1 MPTYLYCVLPETA
14 EAPPLMPVGVGGG
27 LTRILRADAI
37 SAWVET
43 VPERT
48 LTPTIER
55 VRAHDA
61 VTETA
66 LLSGATPLPA
76 RFGQIFESDTACLEG
91 LRTQKQ
97 RLLADLDEVRDL
109 VEMRVIV
116 ALALREPA
124 SADADASS
132 PGVAYMRRLMDA
144 RGRARS
150 AEQAATAVRD
160 EVKGLVGQ
168 FVRREAWAIAASP
181 AILTLTHLVAR
192 DDASAY
198 RAALDAARLG
208 SPTGP
213 LVVRG
218 PGAPYQ
224 FVSPPA

>member
-1 MPTYLYCVLPETA
+1 
-14 EAPPLMPVGVGGG
+14 MPVGVGGG

-43 VPERT
+43 VPERA
-48 LTPTIER
+48 LAPTIER

-76 RFGQIFESDTACLEG
+76 RFGQIFDSDEACLEA
-91 LRTQKQ
+91 LRTQAT
-97 RLLADLDEVRDL
+97 RLLADLAEVQDL

-116 ALALREPA
+116 ALALRTA
-124 SADADASS
+124 AADDDDRAS
-132 PGVAYMRRLMDA
+132 PGRAYMRRLMEA
-144 RGRARS
+144 RERARN
-150 AEQAATAVRD
+150 AEQVAAAVRD
-160 EVKGLVGQ
+160 EVNALVGRL
-168 FVRREAWAIAASP
+168 VRREAWAVAASP

-192 DDASAY
+192 DDANAY
-198 RAALDAARLG
+198 RAALDSARLA
-208 SPTGP
+208 SPIGP